1 MPVPGG
7 SRFFTEYCINI
18 GKMTEVVPGFDDRLT
33 EILGQQAAKAGESV
47 EAYVRRAV
55 VTRLVRELTEDDDSE
70 LGTLLR
76 HLEASQLEP
85 VDSSDGE
92 SARSG
97 RPLDDPERLRAVEAT
112 GLMDSPPD
120 GDYDRLV
127 AMVAEALNV
136 PAAAVSLIDR
146 NRQFIK
152 SGVGLPPELAA
163 ARQFP
168 IDQSICQYVID
179 GGEPLIVED
188 AFLHA
193 TLKDHPAVLG
203 KLARSYMGIPLK
215 DDAGLSVG
223 TLCVWDEKPR
233 KWTIGHQQIL
243 QDLAWI
249 VRERIFG

>member
-1 MPVPGG
+1 
-7 SRFFTEYCINI
+7 
-18 GKMTEVVPGFDDRLT
+18 MTEVVPGFDDRLT
-33 EILGQQAAKAGESV
+33 EILGQQAAKVGESV
-47 EAYVRRAV
+47 DSYVRRAV
-55 VTRLVRELTEDDDSE
+55 VTRLVQELTDDDDSE
-70 LGTLLR
+70 LGMLLR
-76 HLEASQLEP
+76 HLKAAQLEP
-85 VDSSDGE
+85 ADPPEG
-92 SARSG
+92 ARSD
-97 RPLDDPERLRAVEAT
+97 RALDDPARLRAVEAT
-112 GLMDSPPD
+112 GLLDTPPD

-136 PAAAVSLIDR
+136 PAAAVSLIDQ

-152 SGVGLPPELAA
+152 SGVGLPPDLAVS
-163 ARQFP
+163 RQFP
-168 IDQSICQYVID
+168 IDQSICQYTID

-188 AFLHA
+188 AYLHE

-215 DDAGLSVG
+215 DNAGLSVG